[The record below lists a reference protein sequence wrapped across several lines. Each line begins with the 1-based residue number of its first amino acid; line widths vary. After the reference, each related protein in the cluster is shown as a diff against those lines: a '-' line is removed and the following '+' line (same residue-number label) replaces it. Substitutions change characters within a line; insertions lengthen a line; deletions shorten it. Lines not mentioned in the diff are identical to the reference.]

1 MANSFDPTAPLLLE
15 GSILSIMNGQLEP
28 GELLPVP
35 RNAKELHE
43 QRDWLL
49 DTLSSIGDAVI
60 TTDREGRIDFLNP
73 IAESL
78 TGWILQD
85 AVGQPIETVFS
96 VIDEESRQPVENPA
110 VLALKEGR
118 RFKLARPCLLLTKK
132 GKEVPFDDSAAP
144 IRNEKQEISGVVLI
158 FRDISQRRKT
168 ERALVKA
175 LAFGEDIVSTL
186 REPFLVLDSSLR
198 VKTANRSFYEA
209 FHVSKDETENCFLC
223 DLGNG
228 QWDIPGL
235 RDLLDRVLNRSE
247 PIYDFEVEHIFPDL
261 GLKTML
267 LNARPFPPDSKNPE
281 LILLAVYDVSSVR
294 ERANE
299 LAEANRHKDEFL
311 AMLAHELR
319 NPLAPIR
326 NAVQIIRLN
335 GGDADAVDA
344 ASIMM
349 ERQIGHLVRLVDDL
363 LDISR
368 ISRGKIELKRRRI
381 ELASSMHQA
390 VEVVRS
396 LYKDMN
402 HELTITL
409 PQQPIYLNADPT
421 RLVQIV
427 GNLLNNACKFTD
439 NGGRISLVVQREG
452 EQALIRVRDNGIGI
466 EAEQLPRIFEM
477 FTQIDTSLERSISG
491 LGIGLTLVKNL
502 VEMHGGT
509 VEAKSAGKDQGSEFL
524 VRLPA
529 IGETSNPLPLQE
541 TEIKTPRSAPCRIL
555 VVDDNR
561 DAAKTLALLLK
572 LSGNETLTAYDGIEA
587 VEAAATFLPDAILLD
602 IGLPNLNGYEVCR
615 RIREQS
621 WGEKTVIVALTGWGQ
636 EEDREKSVQAGFN
649 GHMVK
654 PVEFTALTNLLA
666 KLLPT
671 KL

>member
-1 MANSFDPTAPLLLE
+1 MVNEKVES
-15 GSILSIMNGQLEP
+15 

-35 RNAKELHE
+35 KSAKELHE
-43 QRDWLL
+43 QRVWLL

-60 TTDREGRIDFLNP
+60 ITDSEGRVAFLNP
-73 IAESL
+73 VAESL

-85 AVGQPIETVFS
+85 AVGQPIDTVFS
-96 VIDEESRQPVENPA
+96 IIDEESRQPVENPA
-110 VLALKEGR
+110 VHALKEGR
-118 RFKLARPCLLLTKK
+118 TFKLARPCLLLTKK
-132 GKEVPFDDSAAP
+132 GNEVPFDDSAAP

-198 VKTANRSFYEA
+198 VITANRSFYES
-209 FHVSKDETENCFLC
+209 FNVSKDETVNSFLC

-235 RDLLDRVLNRSE
+235 RILLDRVLDRSE

-299 LAEANRHKDEFL
+299 LAEANRYKDEFL

-335 GGDADAVDA
+335 GRDVGAVDA

-381 ELASSMHQA
+381 ELTSSMHQA

-402 HELTITL
+402 HELTITV

-421 RLVQIV
+421 RLVQVV

-452 EQALIRVRDNGIGI
+452 EQVLIRVRDNGIGI
-466 EAEQLPRIFEM
+466 DAEQLPRIFEM

-509 VEAKSAGKDQGSEFL
+509 VEAKSAGKNQGSEFV
-524 VRLPA
+524 VRLPT
-529 IGETSNPLPLQE
+529 IVETSNPLPLQAAESE
-541 TEIKTPRSAPCRIL
+541 TPSTTACRIL

-572 LSGNETLTAYDGIEA
+572 LSGNETLTAYDGVQA
-587 VEAAATFLPDAILLD
+587 LEAATTFLPDVILLD

-621 WGEKTVIVALTGWGQ
+621 SGEKTVIVALTGWGQ
-636 EEDREKSVQAGFN
+636 EEDREKSVKAGFN

-666 KLLPT
+666 ELLPT